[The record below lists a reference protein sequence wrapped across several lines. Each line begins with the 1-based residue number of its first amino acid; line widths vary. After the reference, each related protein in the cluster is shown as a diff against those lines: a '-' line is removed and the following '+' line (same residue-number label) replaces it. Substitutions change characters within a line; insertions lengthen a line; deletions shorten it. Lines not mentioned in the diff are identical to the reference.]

1 MPITSLLWK
10 VDGKGEETIDRRFTA
25 GEILKNGDFVYI
37 DDTGLA
43 RKGTGSVITSS
54 YVADLVVGNGFQIMD
69 AFFITETKVIVFFW
83 NFGGTWKRVW
93 YAVYEVDKNGIVGVL
108 VNPKM
113 VNVNEASYTPT
124 VFQPDGEGS
133 TTFFINMPAASF
145 AYFYKIEYNISTDT
159 WTTTSYG
166 TLPFDAS
173 GGYSQTMLMM
183 RKHPDGTP
191 NKYIC
196 YHHRATDW
204 DGIVFMVN
212 PNNTLTLVR
221 RTVISNDGSGDLGC
235 AEPITDEMHLII
247 YYNTVSSNLHA
258 YLGLMKLMGDSFARL
273 DFEDI
278 SPLGNNSAPWLRV
291 MPLTSTKALVYF
303 SVSTS
308 SNSRK
313 VRLRLYDF
321 SKGRLNMLDEVVV
334 DSEAVVQHLFA
345 DFYRL
350 SDNKIL
356 MALQG
361 ASTSE
366 CRLQIVEIVNNRIII
381 PATLSIPYA
390 NSLALKIGKI
400 MPTGN
405 ENVFAFI
412 HYYSSTSALRIEQY
426 NVSDLFP
433 EISRTEYFRN
443 RIWGMALNDATTGEL
458 VTVRLKGQLPKPNS
472 LIPYL
477 PQFLQRSDGAIT
489 NTPTGKSVEIGY
501 TTDTKLIMDVNVMR
515 RR

>member
-1 MPITSLLWK
+1 MPITSLLGK
-10 VDGKGEETIDRRFTA
+10 VNGMGEETIDRRFTA
-25 GEILKNGDFVYI
+25 GETLKNGDFVYI

-43 RKGTGSVITSS
+43 RKGTGSVISSS
-54 YVADLVVGNGFQIMD
+54 YVADLAVGSGFQIMN
-69 AFFITETKVIVFFW
+69 AFFITQTKIIVFLW
-83 NFGGTWKRVW
+83 NHAGTWKRVW
-93 YAVYEVDKNGIVGVL
+93 YAVYEVDENGIVGVL
-108 VNPKM
+108 VNPKI
-113 VNVNEASYTPT
+113 VFTTEASYMPT

-133 TTFFINMPAASF
+133 TKFFLNMPSSNL
-145 AYFYKIEYNISTDT
+145 AYLYKIEYNISTDA
-159 WTTTSYG
+159 WTTTSCG
-166 TLPFDAS
+166 NLPFDGS

-191 NKYIC
+191 DKYIC
-196 YHHRATDW
+196 YHHRATNW

-212 PNNTLTLVR
+212 PNNTLTLVK
-221 RTVISNDGSGDLGC
+221 RTAFSNEGAGDQGC
-235 AEPITDEMHLII
+235 AEPITDDMHLII
-247 YYNTVSSNLHA
+247 YYDTVSSNLHA
-258 YLGLMKLMGDSFARL
+258 YLGLVKLMGDNFVRL

-278 SPLGNNSAPWLRV
+278 SSLGASSAPWLRV

-366 CRLQIVEIVNNRIII
+366 SRLQIVEIVNNRIEIS
-381 PATLSIPYA
+381 ASLSIPYA
-390 NSLALKIGKI
+390 NSNALKIGKI

-412 HYYSSTSALRIEQY
+412 HFYPTTSALRIEQY

-433 EISRTEYFRN
+433 EISRTEYFKN
-443 RIWGMALNDATTGEL
+443 RIWGMALNDAFAGGL
-458 VTVRLKGQLPKPNS
+458 VTVRLKGQLPKPDI

-477 PQFLQRSDGAIT
+477 PQYMQRSDGAIT
-489 NTPTGKSVEIGY
+489 SEPTGKSVEVGY